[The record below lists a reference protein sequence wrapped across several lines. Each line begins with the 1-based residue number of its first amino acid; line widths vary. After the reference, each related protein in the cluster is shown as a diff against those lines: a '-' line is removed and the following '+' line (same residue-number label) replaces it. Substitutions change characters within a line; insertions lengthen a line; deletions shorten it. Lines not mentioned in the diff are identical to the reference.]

1 MKYIDL
7 LFQAIQTKWHKFS
20 TTQKTY
26 DFPKGSINWK
36 KYLQHEFDP
45 KLRLKFPCKTN
56 ILSTDHLDN
65 QQLNFV
71 YIFSKDQILSQAVPS
86 SFQRNLQK
94 KMPAIERY
102 FASIPPKTTK
112 LLLIRNADPVPIR
125 QLKEQAN
132 KIINYEISAN
142 KAWRIDFAT
151 VYERYIQFLFSNIS
165 KSLGLIFRENPRLG
179 RISSHNPKWSL
190 RYLEPD
196 FDLYKNHISIFA
208 DTKYKS
214 HLFNFNSQSEVLI
227 NEHRHDLHQIAA
239 YCSFEKSTHKL
250 GLLIYPANIY
260 FKNTIRYMNPYN
272 STTLNISLFGIPITY
287 ANISSI
293 QEKIRKDLSTLIKQ
307 QLSAVY

>member
-1 MKYIDL
+1 
-7 LFQAIQTKWHKFS
+7 
-20 TTQKTY
+20 
-26 DFPKGSINWK
+26 
-36 KYLQHEFDP
+36 
-45 KLRLKFPCKTN
+45 
-56 ILSTDHLDN
+56 
-65 QQLNFV
+65 
-71 YIFSKDQILSQAVPS
+71 
-86 SFQRNLQK
+86 
-94 KMPAIERY
+94 MPAIERY